1 MALSVSQMLAV
12 SFPAVVAERG
22 KAENQWAESA
32 LLNEMEKQGMIKRIS
47 MGPTIEVPL
56 DYQRNPGTVVL
67 ASHLQTLD
75 MTETEVLTSAVATPA
90 EITVP
95 INWSTFSEVVNSDE
109 TKKIEFVSAL
119 IDNALESHDDII
131 EQILFAASTNGF
143 IGLLTHAPTSGQG
156 SDEGIDSAV
165 EVWWRSQTATY
176 TGSTDI
182 QACFTTVDTAAQKG
196 SGSTKGPTLMVSGSL
211 TWGIYAGTQMAQ
223 QRWDGTDIKAG
234 VKSIMFANNKYI
246 YSPYGGTNVYFLG
259 KKSFK
264 LVVSKE
270 YFRDKSETI
279 PLPNANGFTSRI
291 YSAAQSLVA
300 NRSRIGCAHL

>member
-1 MALSVSQMLAV
+1 MLAV
-12 SFPAVVAERG
+12 SFPAVVNERG

-32 LLNEMEKQGMIKRIS
+32 LMTEMEKQGMIKRIS
-47 MGPTIEVPL
+47 MGPTIEATL

-75 MTETEVLTSAVATPA
+75 MTETEVITAAVATPA

-95 INWSTFSEVVNSDE
+95 MNWSTFSQVINSSE
-109 TKKIEFVSAL
+109 TKKIEFVAAL
-119 IDNALESHDDII
+119 IDNGLESHDDIL
-131 EQILFAASTNGF
+131 EQILFGSSTNGF
-143 IGLLTHAPTSGQG
+143 IGLLTHVPTSGQG

-182 QACFTTVDTAAQKG
+182 GATFTTVDTACQKG
-196 SGSTKGPTLMVSGSL
+196 SGSKKGPTLMVSGSVP
-211 TWGIYAGTQMAQ
+211 WSIYAGTQMAL

-246 YSPYGGTNVYFLG
+246 YSPYGGGNVYFLG
-259 KKSFK
+259 NKSFK

-291 YSAAQSLVA
+291 YSAAQTLVN
-300 NRSRIGCAHL
+300 NRSRIGVAHL